1 MRALVGPSV
10 SALGVSSC
18 LGCFAGIRSSSG
30 PRVGG
35 DASVTTPPSVTSGG
49 IGAVTGGAK
58 SDIGEGVAGGSSSAT
73 APNRAS
79 LSSPAPGSGSGFGRR
94 EYFASDSPGKTSV
107 GPAAY
112 GRSVGLASYDLVS
125 KEGIL

>member
-1 MRALVGPSV
+1 MRALEGPSFP
-10 SALGVSSC
+10 SWN
-18 LGCFAGIRSSSG
+18 FSSSLACSADFG
-30 PRVGG
+30 FSSGSRVGG

>member
-1 MRALVGPSV
+1 
-10 SALGVSSC
+10 C
-18 LGCFAGIRSSSG
+18 WSG
-30 PRVGG
+30 SRVGG

-94 EYFASDSPGKTSV
+94 EYFASDSPGKTSI

-125 KEGIL
+125 KEGILGFLPRRSRSLLRPRSPRSRRP